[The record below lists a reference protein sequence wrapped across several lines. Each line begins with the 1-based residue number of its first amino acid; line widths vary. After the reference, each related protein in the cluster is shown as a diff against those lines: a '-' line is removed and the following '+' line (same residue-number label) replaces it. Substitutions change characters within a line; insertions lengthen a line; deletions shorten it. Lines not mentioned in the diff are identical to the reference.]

1 MSTHKIGD
9 LVKTEIIGRTLI
21 TTILDVSINGVLV
34 KHPDYPEGIWIHNL
48 DFTLITPTQA

>member
-21 TTILDVSINGVLV
+21 TTILELSRYGVLV
-34 KHPDYPEGIWIHNL
+34 KHPDYPEGIWIHNN
-48 DFTLITPTQA
+48 DFDLITPTQA